1 MSRSRLVLLAALALA
16 SPAWPEPPKP
26 DGWVVLPVADYR
38 ALREKANPL
47 PPELEPPPADAALSR
62 LDYELRVEGDAAL
75 GEIRGAIDVLGEGFV
90 RVPMPPGLVVREA
103 RLGERAVALLD
114 GGPAPKGGGGPAIVL
129 AKPGHHSLTL
139 DVVVPVVS
147 SAGAE
152 SLSLPAGNAPV
163 SRVAVSL
170 PRNGLD
176 VTVAGGLLVESQEAG
191 ERTRVVAHA
200 SPGQALSI
208 TWRRRTEDRRAELPV
223 RIRGSVTAIVGLA
236 EDAAQVSAQ
245 VRLEVVQGLVRGAE
259 VALPEGFA
267 VNQVSGALVAD
278 WEATPGRLAIS
289 LIEPADGVVAFIVT
303 GESRAPRDGQVS
315 IPLLRLSGA
324 ERETGGTAVE
334 VLGAGEIT
342 QHQARGLDPSDPSD
356 LGEAVAGRD
365 SPSLVAFRYRPLEG
379 TAPRSLGVSVA
390 RYASQEILVA
400 NVEEA
405 RYRALLTEE
414 GKLLVE
420 ARWALRNRER
430 RFVGV
435 KLPEGAILWSAVVAG
450 RPVRPGLSADGAL
463 LLPVARS
470 SSADAFAV
478 EVVYLDKRTPWG
490 AKDRARLTMPALDLP
505 VSKTGLVLQYPPR
518 YRVDAQ
524 PGPLRLAAYEPPSSS
539 ALSGPVARAAPPPR
553 LAEAKGK
560 SVSAEDRAKDEL
572 QGLVDR
578 FQSEGRGRRTAG
590 ALPVRVTVPSFG
602 PVLFL
607 VSELTAEGQAP
618 ALELSY
624 ERRTK

>member
-1 MSRSRLVLLAALALA
+1 MSRFALTLLAATVLA
-16 SPAWPEPPKP
+16 SPAWPQPPKP
-26 DGWVVLPVADYR
+26 EGWVVLPVADYR
-38 ALREKANPL
+38 ALREKADPV
-47 PPELEPPPADAALSR
+47 PPELEPPPTDASLSR
-62 LDYELRVEGDAAL
+62 LDYELHVEGDAAL
-75 GEIRGAIDVLGEGFV
+75 GEVRAAIDVLKEGFV
-90 RVPMPPGLVVREA
+90 RVPVLSGLLVREA
-103 RLGERAVALLD
+103 RLGDRAVALFD
-114 GGPAPKGGGGPAIVL
+114 GGAAQKGGGAGLVL
-129 AKPGHHSLTL
+129 SRQGRHSLTL
-139 DVVVPVVS
+139 DVVVPVAS

-152 SLSLPAGNAPV
+152 SLSLPAANASV
-163 SRVAVSL
+163 SHVALSL

-176 VTVAGGLLVESQEAG
+176 VVVSGGLLVETQEAG
-191 ERTRVVAHA
+191 DRTRIVAHA

-208 TWRRRTEDRRAELPV
+208 SWRRRAEDRRSELPV
-223 RIRGSVTAIVGLA
+223 RIRGNVAAFVGLA

-245 VRLEVVQGLVRGAE
+245 VRIDVVQGLLRAAE
-259 VALPEGFA
+259 VALPEGFV

-278 WEATPGRLAIS
+278 WEAKPGRLAIT
-289 LIEPADGVVAFIVT
+289 LVEPVDRGVAFVVT
-303 GESRAPRDGQVS
+303 GESRAPREGQIT

-324 ERETGGTAVE
+324 ERETGGAAVE

-342 QHQARGLDPSDPSD
+342 QHQARGLDASDASD

-365 SPSLVAFRYRPLEG
+365 SPSLVAFRYRPLDG
-379 TAPRSLGVSVA
+379 TAPRSLGVWVA

-400 NVEEA
+400 NAEEA

-420 ARWALRNRER
+420 ARWAVRNRER

-435 KLPEGAILWSAVVAG
+435 RLPEGAILWSAAVDG
-450 RPVRPGLSADGAL
+450 RPARPGLSPEGAL

-470 SSADAFAV
+470 SAADAFAV
-478 EVVYLDKRTPWG
+478 EVVYLDERTPWG

-505 VSKTGLVLQYPPR
+505 VSKTGFVLQYPPR
-518 YRVDAQ
+518 YRVEAQ
-524 PGPLRLAAYEPPSSS
+524 PGSLRLAAYEPPSSS
-539 ALSGPVARAAPPPR
+539 ALRGPVAQEAPPPPR
-553 LAEAKGK
+553 TAEAKAK
-560 SVSAEDRAKDEL
+560 SVSPEDRAQVEL

-590 ALPVRVTVPSFG
+590 AQPVRVAVPTFG